1 MSIEEKI
8 AIQEL
13 NSRYALHIDLMQ
25 VDKWVE
31 VFSPDGV
38 LDETEFGLGK
48 HVGHDGV
55 RAYFD
60 SIKDDIIHQVHLMAN
75 HLITDISGGAAR
87 GTVFALVEVLLRS
100 QGQIRFH
107 VFYEDDYV
115 KIGGEWKIRNR
126 VLHKTF
132 EPEVV
137 AQSAS

>member
-25 VDKWVE
+25 VDQWVE
-31 VFSPDGV
+31 VFSPDGI

-60 SIKDDIIHQVHLMAN
+60 AIKDDVVHQVHLMGS
-75 HLITDISGGAAR
+75 HLVTDVSGSTAR
-87 GTVFALVEVLLRS
+87 GTVFALVEVLASIAR
-100 QGQIRFH
+100 R
-107 VFYEDDYV
+107 
-115 KIGGEWKIRNR
+115 
-126 VLHKTF
+126 T
-132 EPEVV
+132 
-137 AQSAS
+137 SASTSSTKTIT